1 MPSTDPT
8 ERSRLRVMM
17 TIVSPIAS
25 NAMIDAAERICWTFV
40 ALRKLGLSIV
50 AATTTSASAS
60 RIPSSRKRNR
70 SSARACELARA
81 SMTFCSSATVVILG
95 FRLQAPGWQRRRT
108 RRQSRHVLTTAPTSG
123 ASCASFDYR
132 FPVGDADGRAGKDG
146 TSRRRRRKAAPHA
159 PLSTTGSRWAKQTDA
174 PAKPARPD
182 DGADKRRLIRSP
194 PERRSWLA
202 TPTDARAGPAR
213 PDDGADKRRL
223 IRPFSTTGSRLATQT
238 DAPAKPA
245 RPDDGA
251 D

>member
-8 ERSRLRVMM
+8 ERSTLRVMM

-81 SMTFCSSATVVILG
+81 SMTFCSSATVVMLV
-95 FRLQAPGWQRRRT
+95 FRLQAPGWQRRRTRERRPHVLTTAPTSGASSDLLRKGAPGWQRRRT

-123 ASCASFDYR
+123 ASSDLLRKGAPGWQRRRTRGQSRHVLTTAPPSGASCGG
-132 FPVGDADGRAGKDG
+132 VLHQ
-146 TSRRRRRKAAPHA
+146 SRRGVHDRVLGRVGACELLHDPALEQDDDAVGHPEHLGELRRDHQHRNT
-159 PLSTTGSRWAKQTDA
+159 LRG
-174 PAKPARPD
+174 
-182 DGADKRRLIRSP
+182 
-194 PERRSWLA
+194 E
-202 TPTDARAGPAR
+202 
-213 PDDGADKRRL
+213 
-223 IRPFSTTGSRLATQT
+223 
-238 DAPAKPA
+238 
-245 RPDDGA
+245 
-251 D
+251 